1 MIYFKDKCVLLE
13 NDESNTSYSYE
24 SQIKELEKIRDSIY
38 NSDTPL
44 TKVAQEIWIKA
55 KNKENTGNENNGN
68 NENPQ
73 DSSKLD
79 SAANGAITV
88 VGTAADQIKSN
99 S

>member
-13 NDESNTSYSYE
+13 NDEPNTSYSYE
-24 SQIKELEKIRDSIY
+24 SQIKELEKIRDSKY
-38 NSDTPL
+38 TPDTPL
-44 TKVAQEIWIKA
+44 TKVAQEIWINA

-73 DSSKLD
+73 NSSKLD
-79 SAANGAITV
+79 SAANDAKIN
-88 VGTAADQIKSN
+88 VGNAAGYIKSN